1 VNRTL
6 LSLAVAITW
15 PLITAGSCATT
26 RVEYREVKIPI
37 SVPCKVTLPDE
48 PVYATKGLTLDEP
61 LFELVRA
68 VLVELEQRKA
78 ENVETRAAAKSCS

>member
-1 VNRTL
+1 MNRFA
-6 LSLAVAITW
+6 LSLAVAVVW

-48 PVYATKGLTLDEP
+48 PVYATEGLTLDEP
-61 LFELVRA
+61 LFEMVRA
-68 VLVELEQRKA
+68 LLVEREQRKA
-78 ENVETRAAAKSCS
+78 DQVEARAAAKSCS